1 MTNKQLDPKNKQEVI
16 DFLNSE
22 FSGIKVE
29 DLSDIL
35 EDGIDNSVDFG
46 ERQSMELLLDSL
58 NDVGSFRLDGDP
70 IDGDDSFLRLQE
82 VFENLHYDN
91 GLPLSGLNYPEQN
104 PTKEN
109 NFFDHYDRDQ
119 DFGSFFDEFP
129 VKEFKFDRKGD
140 LYIVLDVTYKKLFE
154 YCKSMYE
161 GSSWEHDFQY

>member
-70 IDGDDSFLRLQE
+70 IDGDDS
-82 VFENLHYDN
+82 
-91 GLPLSGLNYPEQN
+91 LS
-104 PTKEN
+104 
-109 NFFDHYDRDQ
+109 
-119 DFGSFFDEFP
+119 
-129 VKEFKFDRKGD
+129 
-140 LYIVLDVTYKKLFE
+140 
-154 YCKSMYE
+154 
-161 GSSWEHDFQY
+161 